1 MAVRAATLGSRRR
14 LATGYGSP
22 LLARASA
29 CGHALRYRDG
39 DSSVGLTLALCW
51 LPYLIGLLCL
61 APRTSIN
68 VSKGPSGE
76 LIRSHLRLRRWGLP
90 RFRLAQGVLHLP
102 EEYATYLRGRSRQAV
117 RTNIAR
123 AQGRG
128 IRCTSATVHGWL
140 PAEHSCGQGA
150 PVEYWRATNRAGT
163 LVGEAWVTVDQ
174 QCALLHSMT
183 TSETDVRWFL
193 HAAITEQLCA
203 RGCRQLLTDSH
214 DAFLLPPGQQYF
226 QHRLG
231 YSVER
236 VCVAGSL
243 PVLAGAASR
252 MLAVLVLLASAAA
265 VGEQAL
271 ASIL

>member
-1 MAVRAATLGSRRR
+1 MAVRAATRGSRRLR
-14 LATGYGSP
+14 ATGYGSP

-39 DSSVGLTLALCW
+39 DSWVGLTLGLCR
-51 LPYLIGLLCL
+51 LPYLIGLLWL
-61 APRTSIN
+61 APRTRIS
-68 VSKGPSGE
+68 VSRGPSGE

-102 EEYATYLRGRSRQAV
+102 EEYSTYLRGHRRQAI

-123 AQGRG
+123 AQARG
-128 IRCTSATVHGWL
+128 IRCTSTTVHGWL
-140 PAEHSCGQGA
+140 PQGHSCAEGA
-150 PVEYWRATNRAGT
+150 PVECWRAMNQAGT

-174 QCALLHSMT
+174 HCALLHSMT
-183 TSETDVRWFL
+183 TSETDVRWLL

-203 RGCRQLLTDSH
+203 RGCRQLLTNSH
-214 DAFLLPPGQQYF
+214 DAFLMAPGQQYF

-271 ASIL
+271 AGIL